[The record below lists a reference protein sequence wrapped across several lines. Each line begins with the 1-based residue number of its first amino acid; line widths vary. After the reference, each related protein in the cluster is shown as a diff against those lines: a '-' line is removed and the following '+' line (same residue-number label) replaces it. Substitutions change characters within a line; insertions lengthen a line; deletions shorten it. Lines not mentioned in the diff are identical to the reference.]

1 MGLVRKRLH
10 GGWMALVVAFALGM
24 AAPAAEARRVVM
36 ATVPWA
42 PFYAPELDDEGF
54 ISEISRAA
62 FNAAGHEADLEF
74 MPWAR
79 AMLEVRQGDRHL
91 VMGAYYTDERAETYI
106 ASDRIYTTSV
116 GLVAL
121 QDLGVTSYGELRD
134 LSEYTIGYGRGWATT
149 DEFDNADYLDKE
161 AADNNVLNVRKLYA
175 GRIDMIAMNFDRFS
189 QIAEDEG
196 FDPDQAV
203 FLDPPLQS
211 SGLYLMASRAIDDPE
226 GLVEEFNE
234 GLKTIRENGRY
245 DEIIERFG
253 VEGS

>member
-1 MGLVRKRLH
+1 MISAKSGTSVWTALLV
-10 GGWMALVVAFALGM
+10 ALTLAFA
-24 AAPAAEARRVVM
+24 ATAAEARRVVM
-36 ATVPWA
+36 CTVPWA
-42 PFYAPELDDEGF
+42 PFYDPGLEDDGF

-62 FNAAGHEADLEF
+62 FRAAGHDAKLEF

-79 AMLEVRQGDRHL
+79 AMLEVRQGDRHVL
-91 VMGAYYTDERAETYI
+91 MGAYYTDERAETYI

-121 QDLGVTSYGELRD
+121 KDLGVSSYGELRD

-189 QIAEDEG
+189 QIAADEG
-196 FDPDQAV
+196 FDPDRAV

-211 SGLYLMASRAIDDPE
+211 SGLYLMASRAIENPE
-226 GLVEEFNE
+226 TLIEEFNE
-234 GLKTIRENGRY
+234 GLEAIRQNGRY

>member
-1 MGLVRKRLH
+1 MISAKSGTSVWTALLV
-10 GGWMALVVAFALGM
+10 ALTLAFA
-24 AAPAAEARRVVM
+24 ATAAEARRVVM
-36 ATVPWA
+36 CTVPWA
-42 PFYAPELDDEGF
+42 PFYDPGLEDEGF

-62 FNAAGHEADLEF
+62 FRAAGHDAKLEF

-79 AMLEVRQGDRHL
+79 AMLEVRQGDRHVL
-91 VMGAYYTDERAETYI
+91 MGAYYTDERAETYI

-121 QDLGVTSYGELRD
+121 KDLGVSSYGELRD

-189 QIAEDEG
+189 QIAADEG
-196 FDPDQAV
+196 FDPDRAV

-211 SGLYLMASRAIDDPE
+211 SGLYLMASRAIENPE
-226 GLVEEFNE
+226 TLIEEFNE
-234 GLKTIRENGRY
+234 GLEAIRQNGRY

>member
-1 MGLVRKRLH
+1 MRVAGKRLL
-10 GGWMALVVAFALGM
+10 GVWIALVVTLALVA

-36 ATVPWA
+36 CTVPWA
-42 PFYAPELDDEGF
+42 PFYSPKLEEDGF
-54 ISEISRAA
+54 ISAISRAA
-62 FNAAGHEADLEF
+62 FRSAGHDTVLEF

-79 AMLEVRQGDRHL
+79 AMLEVRQGDRHAL
-91 VMGAYYTDERAETYI
+91 MGAYYTEERAQTYI

-121 QDLGVTSYGELRD
+121 KDLGVTSYDTLRD

-149 DEFDNADYLDKE
+149 EEFDSADYLDKE

-189 QIAEDEG
+189 QIAADEG
-196 FDPDQAV
+196 FDPEEVV

-211 SGLYLMASRAIDDPE
+211 SGLSLMVSRTIDDPE
-226 GLVEEFNE
+226 SLVEDFNE
-234 GLKTIRENGRY
+234 GLRTIRENGRY
-245 DEIIERFG
+245 DEILERFG

>member
-1 MGLVRKRLH
+1 MISAKSGTSVWTALLV
-10 GGWMALVVAFALGM
+10 ALTLAFA
-24 AAPAAEARRVVM
+24 ATAAEARRVVM
-36 ATVPWA
+36 CTVPWA
-42 PFYAPELDDEGF
+42 PFYDPGLEDDGF

-62 FNAAGHEADLEF
+62 FRAAGHEAKLEF

-79 AMLEVRQGDRHL
+79 AMLEVRQGDRHVL
-91 VMGAYYTDERAETYI
+91 MGAYYTDERAETYI

-121 QDLGVTSYGELRD
+121 KDLGVSSYGELRD

-189 QIAEDEG
+189 QIAADEG
-196 FDPDQAV
+196 FDPDRAV

-211 SGLYLMASRAIDDPE
+211 SGLYLMASRAIENPE
-226 GLVEEFNE
+226 TLIEEFNE
-234 GLKTIRENGRY
+234 GLEAIRQNGRY

>member
-1 MGLVRKRLH
+1 
-10 GGWMALVVAFALGM
+10 MALVVAFALGM

-79 AMLEVRQGDRHL
+79 AMLQVRQGDRHL
-91 VMGAYYTDERAETYI
+91 LMGAYYTDERAETYI

>member
-1 MGLVRKRLH
+1 MGGVRRRLH
-10 GGWMALVVAFALGM
+10 AGWMALVVALAIGL
-24 AAPAAEARRVVM
+24 AAPAAEARRVIM

-42 PFYAPELDDEGF
+42 PFYSPELEDEGF
-54 ISEISRAA
+54 ISEISRSA
-62 FNAAGHEADLEF
+62 FGAAGHEPELEF

-79 AMLEVRQGDRHL
+79 AMLEVRQGDRHAL
-91 VMGAYYTDERAETYI
+91 MGAYYTDERAETYI

-116 GLVAL
+116 GLVARK
-121 QDLGVTSYGELRD
+121 DLGITSYDSLRD

-149 DEFDNADYLDKE
+149 EEFDNADYLDKE

-189 QIAEDEG
+189 QIAEDDG
-196 FDPDQAV
+196 FDPDDVV

-211 SGLYLMASRAIDDPE
+211 SGLYLMISRALDDAE
-226 GLVEEFNE
+226 TVGADFNKGLEA
-234 GLKTIRENGRY
+234 IRQNGRY

-253 VEGS
+253 LKGS

>member
-1 MGLVRKRLH
+1 MELVKRGTH
-10 GGWMALVVAFALGM
+10 GGWIALIAALALMVGT
-24 AAPAAEARRVVM
+24 PAAEARRVVM
-36 ATVPWA
+36 CTVPWA
-42 PFYAPELDDEGF
+42 PFYDPGLEDDGF

-62 FNAAGHEADLEF
+62 FNAAGHRAELEF

-79 AMLEVRQGDRHL
+79 AMLEVRQGDRHVL
-91 VMGAYYTDERAETYI
+91 MGAYYTEERAETYI

-121 QDLGVTSYGELRD
+121 EDLGVTSYDELRD

-189 QIAEDEG
+189 QIAADEG
-196 FDPDQAV
+196 FDPDEAV

-226 GLVEEFNE
+226 TLIEGFNE
-234 GLKTIRENGRY
+234 GLEAIRENGRY